1 MYGVWEEIIIIGVLA
16 MGDLLSSETPIAV
29 SSETTNFHWRP
40 PPPSFHWRSHDLY
53 LRFQD
58 FYWMPP
64 NLYLRTG
71 GARVEN
77 I

>member
-29 SSETTNFHWRP
+29 SSETTNFHWR
-40 PPPSFHWRSHDLY
+40 SHDLY